1 MDKERIILLRNFF
14 WRAFLIALVIAI
26 LMFVATM
33 LFWNT
38 AAGWVN
44 RFFEVDE
51 KEMGRIV
58 LKFFL
63 DIRIVILFFFLTPAL
78 ALHWMAKKR

>member
-14 WRAFLIALVIAI
+14 WRAFVIALVIAI

-33 LFWNT
+33 LLWNT

-44 RFFEVDE
+44 HFFEVDE

-58 LKFFL
+58 LAFFL